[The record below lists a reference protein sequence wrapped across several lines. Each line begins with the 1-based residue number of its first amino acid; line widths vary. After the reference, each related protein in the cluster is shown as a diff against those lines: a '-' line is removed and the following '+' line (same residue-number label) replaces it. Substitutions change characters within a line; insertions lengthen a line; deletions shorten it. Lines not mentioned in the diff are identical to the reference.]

1 MKKILFLV
9 SIVLI
14 SCITV
19 AQAQVVTQKRNVGSF
34 KGIQVSGGIDLYL
47 TQGNTESVSISA
59 AEDRQDDIR
68 VDNNGGVIRIYI
80 ENSKWGWFKWNN
92 KPVKAYVTVKDFNSI
107 SATGGSDVYSEKK
120 LELIKLTIRATGGSD
135 VKLEI
140 DADEIDCSTTGG
152 SDVTLIGNTTVLK
165 ASSTGGSDL
174 KANKLRS
181 SFCSVSATGG
191 SDAYV
196 WAEKE
201 ISISATGGSDVYISG
216 NARVVKKSVTG
227 GSDVH

>member
-19 AQAQVVTQKRNVGSF
+19 IQAQVVTQKRNVGSF
-34 KGIQVSGGIDLYL
+34 KGIQISGGIDLYL

-59 AEDRQDDIR
+59 AEDRQDDIK

-92 KPVKAYVTVKDFNSI
+92 KPVKAYVTVKDLNSI

-174 KANKLRS
+174 KPTNYVQVFVAYPQQVVRTRMFGLKKKL
-181 SFCSVSATGG
+181 VSLLQ
-191 SDAYV
+191 V
-196 WAEKE
+196 
-201 ISISATGGSDVYISG
+201 VQMYIFR
-216 NARVVKKSVTG
+216 AMPEL
-227 GSDVH
+227 

>member
-1 MKKILFLV
+1 MGLV
-9 SIVLI
+9 QMELKTCKSIRNGKRPQFYFGNRWFG
-14 SCITV
+14 CIF
-19 AQAQVVTQKRNVGSF
+19 R
-34 KGIQVSGGIDLYL
+34 
-47 TQGNTESVSISA
+47 
-59 AEDRQDDIR
+59 
-68 VDNNGGVIRIYI
+68 
-80 ENSKWGWFKWNN
+80 
-92 KPVKAYVTVKDFNSI
+92 
-107 SATGGSDVYSEKK
+107 KK

>member
-80 ENSKWGWFKWNN
+80 ENSKWGWFKWNKN
-92 KPVKAYVTVKDFNSI
+92 P
-107 SATGGSDVYSEKK
+107 
-120 LELIKLTIRATGGSD
+120 
-135 VKLEI
+135 
-140 DADEIDCSTTGG
+140 
-152 SDVTLIGNTTVLK
+152 
-165 ASSTGGSDL
+165 
-174 KANKLRS
+174 
-181 SFCSVSATGG
+181 
-191 SDAYV
+191 
-196 WAEKE
+196 
-201 ISISATGGSDVYISG
+201 
-216 NARVVKKSVTG
+216 
-227 GSDVH
+227 